1 MSSRNNAT
9 PFVAYVAE
17 MHRAV
22 HAVGL
27 FLEATCEGL
36 VSQPEALIILH
47 LGLRSPSSINA
58 LHQAFLHRRST
69 LTSVLD
75 RLESKGLVRR
85 RSSTADRRSID
96 VSLTARGKRL
106 ADSIAG
112 ALSELSAQVEASVTI
127 RREDAE
133 RLRTVA
139 EEASDLQANSTPRS

>member
-1 MSSRNNAT
+1 MSSRNDTN

-27 FLEATCEGL
+27 FLESKCEGL

-85 RSSTADRRSID
+85 RSSATDRRSVD

-106 ADSIAG
+106 ADTIAG

-127 RREDAE
+127 RREDVT
-133 RLRTVA
+133 RLQTVA
-139 EEASDLQANSTPRS
+139 EEASGLQAGSASGS